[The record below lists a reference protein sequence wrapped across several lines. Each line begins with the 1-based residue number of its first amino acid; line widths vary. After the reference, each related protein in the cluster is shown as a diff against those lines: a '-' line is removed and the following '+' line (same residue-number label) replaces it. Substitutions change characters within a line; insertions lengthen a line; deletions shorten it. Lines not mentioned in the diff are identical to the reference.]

1 MQVDVQKVERVT
13 IAYES
18 EAEMAQAYD
27 VCRDGGYSI
36 RDSYAIKDESMRYT
50 GQAVLVADK
59 PLKQDY
65 IPQTLIGELFAMFE
79 ATFGDTTPEGNTLWA
94 YVRHACREVER
105 LREESDIWEKHGLVQ
120 IVEERNKF
128 RKQLQASIELNAI
141 REEQLRDELDL
152 AAKDK
157 AEIKRLQEKIER
169 VGINGYVWG
178 LKIAHGLCQSRARQW
193 KKDRESGWFSPD
205 SATSKLLDGRYLEAT
220 AIMDELQAR
229 IGANQQEKGGGGA
242 VV

>member
-1 MQVDVQKVERVT
+1 MELADVKNQLK
-13 IAYES
+13 ES
-18 EAEMAQAYD
+18 PPAK
-27 VCRDGGYSI
+27 G
-36 RDSYAIKDESMRYT
+36 ES
-50 GQAVLVADK
+50 
-59 PLKQDY
+59 Y
-65 IPQTLIGELFAMFE
+65 IPQALIGKLFAMFE

-105 LREESDIWEKHGLVQ
+105 LREEGEIWEKHGLAQ

-178 LKIAHGLCQSRARQW
+178 LKIAHGLCQLRARQL
-193 KKDRESGWFSPD
+193 KSDYESKSYGPEKTIGQF
-205 SATSKLLDGRYLEAT
+205 LLEGRYLEVT

-229 IGANQQEKGGGGA
+229 MDANK
-242 VV
+242 